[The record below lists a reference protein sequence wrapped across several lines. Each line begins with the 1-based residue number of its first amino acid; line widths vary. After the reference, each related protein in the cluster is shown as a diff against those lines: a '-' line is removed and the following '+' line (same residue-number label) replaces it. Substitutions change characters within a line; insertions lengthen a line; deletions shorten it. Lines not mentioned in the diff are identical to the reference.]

1 LITDLESELGFSLF
15 LREKGRLEPTMA
27 GLRFYRAVE
36 ENFLGLERLKQ
47 IANSILSDATP
58 SLSIACLPVL
68 STSLLPL
75 VLREFIK
82 RQPDV
87 AVKVEPCGVSEIM
100 QRLQELKSD
109 IALSLEFNEIAGINI
124 EPIFSARVMC
134 ALPEGHPLTAKA
146 EITPLDLQGQN
157 VIGGLPRAPG
167 SYSSKHQLMEAAEL
181 HPHYSVETD
190 NAHTRYAMVAHGLGI
205 SIVEPFAARVWQ
217 TQGVAIRPFVPTHS
231 YEYVMAYPHGALRSE
246 ITSSFRQVVLDVV
259 KRYDFSNPL
268 TVPVLE
274 PG

>member
-1 LITDLESELGFSLF
+1 MIRFRQIEAFRHLILTGTGTGAAKRLHITQPAISRLITDLESELGFSLF

-134 ALPEGHPLTAKA
+134 ALPEGQQQTSA
-146 EITPLDLQGQN
+146 DGSR
-157 VIGGLPRAPG
+157 RAP
-167 SYSSKHQLMEAAEL
+167 STL
-181 HPHYSVETD
+181 
-190 NAHTRYAMVAHGLGI
+190 LG
-205 SIVEPFAARVWQ
+205 RNRQ
-217 TQGVAIRPFVPTHS
+217 R
-231 YEYVMAYPHGALRSE
+231 AYALRHGGARAGYFHRRAVCRPGMADPGRGH
-246 ITSSFRQVVLDVV
+246 T
-259 KRYDFSNPL
+259 
-268 TVPVLE
+268 PVRADAFL
-274 PG
+274 